1 MDFELT
7 EDQRAVE
14 DAARRFASRKARA
27 ACRAMGRRRAFPVD
41 VMREAAALGFAS
53 IYVKAMSAARR

>member
-14 DAARRFASRKARA
+14 DAARRFAVEKLAPHA
-27 ACRAMGRRRAFPVD
+27 AQWDETEHFPSMSCARRR
-41 VMREAAALGFAS
+41 RWAS
-53 IYVKAMSAARR
+53 PASM